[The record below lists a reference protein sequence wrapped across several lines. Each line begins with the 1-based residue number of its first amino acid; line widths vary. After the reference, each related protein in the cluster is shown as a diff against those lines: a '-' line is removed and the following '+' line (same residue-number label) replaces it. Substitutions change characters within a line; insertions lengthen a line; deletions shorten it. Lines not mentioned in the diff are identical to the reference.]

1 MPVPHRLPDSDG
13 SVWWTGRSLL
23 SGTAEYGGMS
33 AEEIL
38 SLENP
43 TRRLYSESL
52 ETSKIERAADS
63 SADHEK
69 AGDGKLTFCRYLC
82 SHKEEERKQNE
93 LGKGILKYK
102 VFFESDNGS
111 GTSAGQILKRLLR
124 IEEKADTIKLST
136 IYHLR

>member
-23 SGTAEYGGMS
+23 SGTAEYGGMT

-43 TRRLYSESL
+43 TRRLYSASL

-69 AGDGKLTFCRYLC
+69 AGDRKLTFAGICVAIKRRRE
-82 SHKEEERKQNE
+82 SRMNG
-93 LGKGILKYK
+93 GKGY
-102 VFFESDNGS
+102 
-111 GTSAGQILKRLLR
+111 
-124 IEEKADTIKLST
+124 
-136 IYHLR
+136 

>member
-23 SGTAEYGGMS
+23 SGTAEYGGMT

-43 TRRLYSESL
+43 TRRLYSASL

-69 AGDGKLTFCRYLC
+69 AGDRKLTFCRYLC

-93 LGKGILKYK
+93 WG
-102 VFFESDNGS
+102 E
-111 GTSAGQILKRLLR
+111 R
-124 IEEKADTIKLST
+124 DTKIQS
-136 IYHLR
+136 IF